1 MHKLCTEAGFV
12 LREEAGFRA
21 LLGKEAKEEGKD
33 HGCAK
38 WPRRVPRTCGNLHA
52 WVFACSLAPAAADL
66 RSGIA
71 GACTAAHC
79 CSTITTST
87 AICTR
92 SMATSAPSQRV
103 SVLCLSTQLAFMR
116 AQCAP
121 PACQPALR
129 HCRGMH
135 RRALLFDNH
144 DEHGDLHEKHGDKC
158 ACLCAAL
165 CRSKQLFFMH
175 AQRAPPACRCVM
187 APCSAL
193 SNLVRPCAGSTTAG
207 SWRMP

>member
-121 PACQPALR
+121 PACQPALQ
-129 HCRGMH
+129 HCRGVH

-158 ACLCAAL
+158 AQPACLCAVPQYTASLHACAMCSACMPTCAPAL
-165 CRSKQLFFMH
+165 QGH
-175 AQRAPPACRCVM
+175 APPR
-187 APCSAL
+187 
-193 SNLVRPCAGSTTAG
+193 TAV
-207 SWRMP
+207 